1 MHVKNEIEEIR
12 MLTFYSQERWNNWIS
27 QVKESKFKID
37 PNAEGLGREG
47 IVFLDM
53 EEDVI
58 LALCKVTGKLQL
70 GTITKEDAANS
81 IQNMKEIVLA
91 KVEPMDEDKD
101 MMIESVQSSLVGAFA
116 AAECFVAGDF
126 DPKKKIEDLVL
137 ESARAEGSGDMDK
150 AFELMGKAGALILA
164 GKKFDSDK
172 VYEKIPPE
180 SFVAEGADGL
190 DTIAAVL
197 ACGIDCSDEADEGEE
212 E

>member
-1 MHVKNEIEEIR
+1 
-12 MLTFYSQERWNNWIS
+12 MLTFYSQERWNNWIN

-37 PNAEGLGREG
+37 PSAEGLGREG

-70 GTITKEDAANS
+70 GTITKEDAANN
-81 IQNMKEIVLA
+81 IQNMKEMVLA

-116 AAECFVAGDF
+116 AAECFVSGDF
-126 DPKKKIEDLVL
+126 DPKQKIEDLVL
-137 ESARAEGSGDMDK
+137 DAARAEEAGDMDK
-150 AFELMGKAGALILA
+150 VFELMGKAGALILA

-172 VYEKIPPE
+172 AYEKIPPE
-180 SFVAEGADGL
+180 SFVAEGVDGL

-197 ACGIDCSDEADEGEE
+197 AGGIDYSDEADEGED
-212 E
+212 

>member
-1 MHVKNEIEEIR
+1 

-197 ACGIDCSDEADEGEE
+197 AGGIDYSDEADEGEE

>member
-1 MHVKNEIEEIR
+1 
-12 MLTFYSQERWNNWIS
+12 MLAFYSQERWNNWIN

-37 PNAEGLGREG
+37 PTAEGLGREG

-58 LALCKVTGKLQL
+58 LALCKVAGKLQL
-70 GTITKEDAANS
+70 GTIPKEDAANNV
-81 IQNMKEIVLA
+81 QTMKEIVLA

-116 AAECFVAGDF
+116 AAECFVVGGF
-126 DPKKKIEDLVL
+126 DPKQKIEGLVL
-137 ESARAEGSGDMDK
+137 QAAKAEEAVDMDK
-150 AFELMGKAGALILA
+150 VFELMGKAGALILA

-180 SFVAEGADGL
+180 SFVAEGVDGL

-197 ACGIDCSDEADEGEE
+197 AGGIDYTDEADEEGDD
-212 E
+212 

>member
-1 MHVKNEIEEIR
+1 
-12 MLTFYSQERWNNWIS
+12 MLTFYSQERWNNWIN

-70 GTITKEDAANS
+70 GTITKEEAANS
-81 IQNMKEIVLA
+81 IQGMKEIVLA
-91 KVEPMDEDKD
+91 KVEPMDDDKD
-101 MMIESVQSSLVGAFA
+101 IMIESVQSALVGAFA
-116 AAECFVAGDF
+116 AAECFVAGDY
-126 DPKKKIEDLVL
+126 DPKQKIEDLVM
-137 ESARAEGSGDMDK
+137 EAAKAEEAGDMDK

-180 SFVAEGADGL
+180 SFVAEGVDGL

-197 ACGIDCSDEADEGEE
+197 AGGIDYTDEPDEE
-212 E
+212 EE

>member
-1 MHVKNEIEEIR
+1 MPA
-12 MLTFYSQERWNNWIS
+12 FYSQERWNNWIN

-58 LALCKVTGKLQL
+58 LALCKVTGKLRL
-70 GTITKEDAANS
+70 GTITKEEAANS
-81 IQNMKEIVLA
+81 IQGMKEIVLA
-91 KVEPMDEDKD
+91 KVEPIDDDKD
-101 MMIESVQSSLVGAFA
+101 VMIESVQSALVGAFA

-126 DPKKKIEDLVL
+126 DPKQKVEDLVM
-137 ESARAEGSGDMDK
+137 EAARAEEAGDMDK
-150 AFELMGKAGALILA
+150 AFELMGRAGALVLN
-164 GKKFDSDK
+164 GQEFDSDS

-180 SFVAEGADGL
+180 SFVAEGVDGL

-197 ACGIDCSDEADEGEE
+197 AGGIDYSDEPDEE
-212 E
+212 EE